1 MMKTNNQ
8 KKQELFRKILERG
21 FWKEVPSCE
30 EKAAQFLRALYHYLF
45 PVQCECMPAE
55 LQLEQGYLNVYKHL
69 LELCKPVQNME
80 CSLDMKFE
88 SRFLDHLPQI
98 YDLLIEDAEA
108 IFRGDP
114 AAKSIEEVVHIYPGF
129 YATFIYR
136 VAHALY
142 VFNMPVLAKIL
153 SENAHSATGIDIH
166 PGATIGRSFGIDHG
180 TGIVIGETTVIGDNV
195 KLYQGVTL
203 GALSVEKKLADVK
216 RHPTI
221 EDNVVIYAGAT
232 ILGGT
237 TVIGKNSTIG
247 GNAFITQS
255 IPCSTVVYYNN
266 KLSVKSKNQ
275 EASPIAN
282 LS

>member
-1 MMKTNNQ
+1 MKTNNQ

-136 VAHALY
+136 VAHAFY

-166 PGATIGRSFGIDHG
+166 PGATIAEYFFLDHG
-180 TGIVIGETTVIGDNV
+180 TGVVIGETAEIGNWV
-195 KLYQGVTL
+195 KIYQGVTL
-203 GALSVEKKLADVK
+203 GAKNFPKDSNGDIIRGQK
-216 RHPTI
+216 RHPKI
-221 EDNVVIYAGAT
+221 EDHVVIYANST
-232 ILGGT
+232 ILGGDL
-237 TVIGKNSTIG
+237 VIGQGNVIPRNSY
-247 GNAFITQS
+247 ITNS
-255 IPCSTVVYYNN
+255 IPA
-266 KLSVKSKNQ
+266 KIKKD
-275 EASPIAN
+275 
-282 LS
+282 